1 MRTVL
6 LASLRTYTRRYVGA
20 VVAVVVA
27 VGFVV
32 ATNAI
37 GSAAKSGL
45 SEGVAQAYRGA
56 DLVVGDVDAGIDR
69 EDVDRALTVAARQ
82 GDAATVV
89 ATTYE
94 TVTRDG
100 VAIGPDTSIGTLSLD
115 PSLRRRSVLSGSAP
129 TSARQALV
137 DERTARSARIR
148 LGDELRLGKGADA
161 RTVEVVGIARAST
174 YLAADVYVPWQ
185 ALEASPGVFPEAVL
199 VHTDGDLARARAAL
213 EAGAQAP
220 VRSTADYVD
229 ARVVSLNQGVDVIS
243 VLLLLFAA
251 VAGFVAVLVIT
262 NTFTILFAQRTRDL
276 ALLRCVGATRRQV
289 VRSVRA
295 ESLVVALVASTLGVL
310 AGAGVGQL
318 VVWGVRTWTTSG
330 YLGSVSL
337 SPLWVVGAFVGGLV
351 VTVAAA
357 WLPTR
362 RVVRVSPLA
371 ALRPLSTEIRSRA
384 GAWRVAAG
392 VGAVA
397 LGSVAL
403 VLAVQSQLTP
413 PMLLGGMVSFVGV
426 LLLGPVIVPAL
437 VRLAG
442 RVLGGT
448 GLATRLAAANAV
460 RNPRRSAAT
469 TASLLVGVTLATA
482 VLTGMASAR
491 GALDVEL
498 DKQYPVDVALTST
511 GGLPAGALDAVR
523 GTAGVEAAA
532 AVPGLRVDLEG
543 AGDVTALAPDAA
555 ARRLTPEPDVV
566 TPRGRQ
572 VLIPVE
578 VASEMPEGV
587 PDTVTLRAGGREV
600 RARAVVVGG
609 EWGPALLAGPD
620 VLRALGGGLT
630 PQAIWIGADDGADD
644 AQLTGDLGAVG
655 RDLDLGVTSSL
666 DGRGYVQRQLDVLTW
681 SVLGLLA
688 ISVGIALVGIA
699 NTVGLSVLERGR
711 EHALLRALGLTRR
724 QLRRML
730 AAEGLLLA
738 LVAAVLGTVVGVA
751 FGWVGTLTVVRTAVA
766 DVPLVTPWGQLA
778 LVVGGAALAGLLAC
792 VAPARRA
799 ARVTP
804 AEGLVLD

>member
-6 LASLRTYTRRYVGA
+6 LASLRTHARRYVAA

-37 GSAAKSGL
+37 GSATKAGVSA
-45 SEGVAQAYRGA
+45 GVAEAYRGS
-56 DLVVGDVDAGIDR
+56 DLVVADDGPGLEPGAVERILR
-69 EDVDRALTVAARQ
+69 VAERQ
-82 GDAATVV
+82 GGAAAVLGSSSAPV
-89 ATTYE
+89 AL
-94 TVTRDG
+94 DG
-100 VAIGPDTSIGTLSLD
+100 VLVGADTSIGTVSTD
-115 PSLRRRSVLSGSAP
+115 PALRRQDLVSGVAP
-129 TSARQALV
+129 TRDDQALV
-137 DERTARSARIR
+137 DERTARSARISV
-148 LGDELRLGKGADA
+148 GDDLRVGTGSRA
-161 RTVEVVGIARAST
+161 RDVEVLGIARATS
-174 YLAADVYVPWQ
+174 YLAADVYVTWPT
-185 ALEASPGVFPEAVL
+185 LSSLPGSYVDAVA
-199 VHTDGDLARARAAL
+199 VRTDGDPGPVRTAL
-213 EAGAQAP
+213 ESAVGAP
-220 VRSTADYVD
+220 VSSTSDYVD
-229 ARVVSLNQGVDVIS
+229 ARLVSVNQGVDVIG

-251 VAGFVAVLVIT
+251 VAGFVAVLVIS

-289 VRSVRA
+289 LRSVRA
-295 ESLVVALVASTLGVL
+295 ESLAVALVASTIGVV
-310 AGAGVGQL
+310 AGAGAGY
-318 VVWGVRTWTTSG
+318 GIAAAVRAWTSTG
-330 YLGSVSL
+330 TLGPVSI
-337 SPLWVVGAFVGGLV
+337 SPVWVVAAFLGGVV

-362 RVVRVSPLA
+362 RVVRVTPLA
-371 ALRPLSTEIRSRA
+371 ALRPLAMEVRSRA
-384 GAWRVAAG
+384 GVVRVAAG
-392 VGAVA
+392 LTAVTGGSGALA
-397 LGSVAL
+397 AATQGRSLPLLL
-403 VLAVQSQLTP
+403 V
-413 PMLLGGMVSFVGV
+413 GGMVSFVGV
-426 LLLGPVIVPAL
+426 LLLGPLLVPAL

-442 RVLGGT
+442 RLLGGT

-498 DKQYPVDVALTST
+498 DEQYPVDVALTST
-511 GGLPAGALDAVR
+511 GPLPARALATVR
-523 GTAGVEAAA
+523 GTSGVDEAA

-555 ARRLTPEPDVV
+555 ARRLAPDPGVV
-566 TPRGRQ
+566 SPQGRQ
-572 VLIPVE
+572 VLIPVD
-578 VASEMPEGV
+578 VASQLPSGV
-587 PDTVTLRAGGREV
+587 PETVTLRAGGREV
-600 RARAVVVGG
+600 RADAVVVGS
-609 EWGPALLAGPD
+609 EWGPAVLASPD
-620 VLRALGGGLT
+620 VIRGLGGRLG
-630 PQAIWIGADDGADD
+630 PQAVWVRADGGADA
-644 AQLTGDLGAVG
+644 ARLTGDLGAVG

-738 LVAAVLGTVVGVA
+738 LVAAVLGTAVGVT
-751 FGWVGTLTVVRTAVA
+751 FGWVGTLTVVRSAVS
-766 DVPLVTPWGQLA
+766 DVQLVTPWGQLA

>member
-6 LASLRTYTRRYVGA
+6 LASLRTHTRRYVAA

-37 GSAAKSGL
+37 GSATKAGVSA
-45 SEGVAQAYRGA
+45 GVAEAYRGS
-56 DLVVGDVDAGIDR
+56 DLVVG
-69 EDVDRALTVAARQ
+69 EDGPGVEPAAIERILRVAERQ
-82 GDAATVV
+82 GGAATVLGSSSQPV
-89 ATTYE
+89 SL
-94 TVTRDG
+94 DG
-100 VAIGPDTSIGTLSLD
+100 VPVGADVSIGTVSTD
-115 PSLRRRSVLSGSAP
+115 PALRRQDLVAGAAP
-129 TSARQALV
+129 TRDDQALV
-137 DERTARSARIR
+137 DERTARSARISV
-148 LGDELRLGKGADA
+148 GDDLRIGTGSRA
-161 RTVEVVGIARAST
+161 RDVEVVGIARATS
-174 YLAADVYVPWQ
+174 YLAADVYVTWP
-185 ALEASPGVFPEAVL
+185 ALSALPGSYVDAVT
-199 VHTDGDLARARAAL
+199 VRADGDPGPVRAAL
-213 EAGAQAP
+213 ESAVEAP
-220 VRSTADYVD
+220 VSSTSDYVA
-229 ARVVSLNQGVDVIS
+229 ARLVSVNQGVDVIS

-251 VAGFVAVLVIT
+251 VAGFVAVLVVT

-289 VRSVRA
+289 VGSVRA
-295 ESLVVALVASTLGVL
+295 ESVVVALAASTLGVL
-310 AGAGVGQL
+310 AGAGVGHA
-318 VVWGVRTWTTSG
+318 VAWGVRTWTSSG
-330 YLGSVSL
+330 YLGPVSI
-337 SPLWVVGAFVGGLV
+337 SPVWVAGAFVGGLI
-351 VTVAAA
+351 VTVGAA

-371 ALRPLSTEIRSRA
+371 ALRPLTTEVRSRA
-384 GAWRVAAG
+384 GVLRVASG

-397 LGSVAL
+397 LGAAALALATRTQSVA
-403 VLAVQSQLTP
+403 
-413 PMLLGGMVSFVGV
+413 PMLVGGMVAFVGV
-426 LLLGPVIVPAL
+426 LLLGPVLVPAL
-437 VRLAG
+437 VRAAG
-442 RVLGGT
+442 RLLGGT

-498 DKQYPVDVALTST
+498 DRQYPVDVALTSA
-511 GGLPAGALDAVR
+511 GPFPARALATVR
-523 GTAGVEAAA
+523 ETSGVDDAA

-543 AGDVTALAPDAA
+543 AGEVTALAPDAA
-555 ARRLTPEPDVV
+555 ARRITPDADVV

-572 VLIPVE
+572 VLVPVE
-578 VASEMPEGV
+578 VASKMSGGV
-587 PDTVTLRAGGREV
+587 PETVTLRAGDREV
-600 RARAVVVGG
+600 DADAVVVGS
-609 EWGPALLAGPD
+609 EWGDAILAGPD
-620 VLRALGGGLT
+620 VVRALGGDLT
-630 PQAIWIGADDGADD
+630 PQAVWVRADGGADD

-655 RDLDLGVTSSL
+655 RDLDLGVMSSL
-666 DGRGYVQRQLDVLTW
+666 DGRGWVQRQLDVLTW

-738 LVAAVLGTVVGVA
+738 LVAAVLGTAVGVA

-778 LVVGGAALAGLLAC
+778 LVVGGAAVAGLLAC